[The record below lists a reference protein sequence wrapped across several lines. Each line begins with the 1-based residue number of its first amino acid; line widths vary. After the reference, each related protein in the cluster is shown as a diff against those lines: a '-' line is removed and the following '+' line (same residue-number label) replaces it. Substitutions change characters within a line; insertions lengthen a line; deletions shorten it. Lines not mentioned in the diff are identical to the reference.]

1 MRLTVEQL
9 DEGLARIEGLRKK
22 EAEAPDSEP
31 AVFALVID
39 GKSLTFAL
47 DSQNKDKFLELA
59 QACAAVIACRVSP
72 KQKALVSPPCCVS
85 PSPTSGC
92 PPYAL
97 IPRCYWRSVRAKDVT
112 ELRRFAASV
121 NWP

>member
-72 KQKALVSPPCCVS
+72 KQKALVRPPPALVPVLLVAARPT
-85 PSPTSGC
+85 PSFQ
-92 PPYAL
+92 
-97 IPRCYWRSVRAKDVT
+97 CYWRSVRAKHVK